1 MKVNS
6 FHHQTLKKVA
16 QGYKVTAK
24 AKDGVIEA
32 IESQDNSLILG
43 VQWHPERLTKHD
55 ECSMVIFQDLIER
68 ALEAKQA

>member
-32 IESQDNSLILG
+32 IEAENYPFLIG
-43 VQWHPERLTKHD
+43 VQWHPEMLFKTHEDMNKLF
-55 ECSMVIFQDLIER
+55 S
-68 ALEAKQA
+68 ALVNKAEEGMI

>member
-1 MKVNS
+1 MKLNS

-32 IESQDNSLILG
+32 IEAENYPFLIG
-43 VQWHPERLTKHD
+43 VQWHPEMLFKVHED
-55 ECSMVIFQDLIER
+55 MNKLFS
-68 ALEAKQA
+68 ALVSKAEEGMR